1 MQLRVVWFALTAKI
15 MVNSDFPPVDWLS
28 QREPWQTPQYT
39 PPYPHNLPAKADAAV
54 QTTANFPG
62 YPSTVAITDP
72 YRFSSLVDLSII
84 TTTASVKFLD
94 QPIGKRNT
102 LGFRNA
108 STASQ
113 VIYIGFGGNATTSS
127 WLQINPGIT
136 VFFDT
141 VVPQDDLYVISDVT
155 GGVLAYVYSTY
166 PG

>member
-1 MQLRVVWFALTAKI
+1 
-15 MVNSDFPPVDWLS
+15 MVNPDFPPVDWFNK
-28 QREPWQTPQYT
+28 RVPWTSPQFI
-39 PPYPHNLPAKADAAV
+39 PGYPHNLPAKADAGLPSGQGAP
-54 QTTANFPG
+54 TTTQFPG
-62 YPSTVAITDP
+62 YSSTVSITDP

-84 TTTASVKFLD
+84 TTTLSVKFLD

-108 STASQ
+108 STANQ
-113 VIYIGFGGNATTSS
+113 VIYIGFGGNATTNS
-127 WLQINPGIT
+127 WLQINPGSI
-136 VFFDT
+136 VLFDS